1 MAGTGNKPRPGGQI
15 SNQNLLMNEATFQI
29 PALNQ
34 VLADLAEIKKLLA
47 DGKEQT
53 SAPMKYA
60 RCATLAKA
68 YDTSQRNMA
77 YILAR
82 GVMAKKIRKLG
93 GKNPDGTRGEV
104 TTYHVADVEAY
115 MIETR
120 GGKEE

>member
-60 RCATLAKA
+60 RL
-68 YDTSQRNMA
+68 SL
-77 YILAR
+77 IH
-82 GVMAKKIRKLG
+82 I
-93 GKNPDGTRGEV
+93 
-104 TTYHVADVEAY
+104 
-115 MIETR
+115 
-120 GGKEE
+120 

>member
-1 MAGTGNKPRPGGQI
+1 MYGRRGESRPGGQI
-15 SNQNLLMNEATFQI
+15 STQNLLMNEATFQI

-53 SAPMKYA
+53 SAHVKYA
-60 RCATLAKA
+60 RCSTLAKA
-68 YDTSQRNMA
+68 YDMSQRNMD

-82 GVMAKKIRKLG
+82 GVMEGKIRKLG

-120 GGKEE
+120 GGKEK

>member
-1 MAGTGNKPRPGGQI
+1 MAGAGNTRPGGQI

-34 VLADLAEIKKLLA
+34 VLADLADIKKLLA
-47 DGKEQT
+47 EGKEQAG
-53 SAPMKYA
+53 APMKYA
-60 RCATLAKA
+60 RCSTLAKA
-68 YDTSQRNMA
+68 YDMSQRNMA

-82 GVMAKKIRKLG
+82 GVMAGKIRKLG
-93 GKNPDGTRGEV
+93 GKNPDVTRGEV